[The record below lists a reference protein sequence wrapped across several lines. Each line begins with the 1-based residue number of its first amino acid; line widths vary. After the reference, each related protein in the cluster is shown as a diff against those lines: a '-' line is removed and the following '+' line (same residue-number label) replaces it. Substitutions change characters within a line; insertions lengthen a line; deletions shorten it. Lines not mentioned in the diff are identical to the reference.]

1 MHGFIRHIACLLVFA
16 CSVSAADLRG
26 TVLDPSRAAVAGAQ
40 VVAMGRTGV
49 LAQTVTGASGAFTL
63 RVPDAAAV
71 RLVVTAP
78 GFATRTVSAETDT
91 IQLEIA
97 AQVDTIRVSASTLD
111 VPLSEQGNSTSVIL
125 REEIAS
131 RNEPLAADL
140 LRYLPGITVNQTGPR
155 GSTTSLFVR
164 GGDSNFNLVQIDGVP
179 VNAFGGAFDFA
190 HIPTDWLDRVEVIR
204 GPESAVY
211 GSYAN
216 ASVVNFVTRTAPQH
230 PTLDV
235 ITEGGTY
242 GERRFGVGGSGT
254 LAGFGIAGFA
264 SSLDSDGPVRNNDYR
279 NRNLSLSVNR
289 AFARQSLSLRGRF
302 NQYEIGEPGPYGSD
316 PLGYFAGLDTYSRSS
331 SNLSSHLLR
340 YQADL
345 TPRVRQELTGA
356 FFQNNAYYRSGWG
369 DSFNRDLRGHAE
381 TRTVVSVTDNY
392 TTSFGFA
399 YTREDE
405 KNSWITDSRYDWFPL
420 RRTQQG
426 IYWENRVQVGSRL
439 FLDAGARAE
448 VIHTGALAENPGSG
462 RPAIRAR
469 TITRVNPK
477 VAAAYLLAGL
487 RLHAS
492 FGAGIRPPSG
502 TEMAFTN
509 NPALR
514 PERTMSFDFGVERR
528 LLSNRLG
535 VEATWF
541 HNRFSDLIVSL
552 GGSLATLS
560 AYRSDNLANSRAR
573 GVEFTARAYPRRS
586 LSFTGTYTWLQSE
599 ILSLDGSSGV
609 AQAYFR
615 VGQHLLRR
623 PAHSGTL
630 VSTWRHGRLSANL
643 TGYWRGE
650 TLDVE
655 PNLGAS
661 AGLFRNPGYFNMGIN
676 LNCRVASNVT
686 VYGNLRNALNRRYEE
701 SFGYPAPLLNFVA
714 GMKFTFERGH

>member
-1 MHGFIRHIACLLVFA
+1 MHRSVRQLSCLLVFVSA
-16 CSVSAADLRG
+16 ASAADLHG
-26 TVLDPSRAAVAGAQ
+26 IVLDPSRAAIAGAQ

-49 LAQTVTGASGAFTL
+49 VAEARTSQVGAFEL
-63 RVPDAAAV
+63 HVPDAAAV

-78 GFATRTVSAETDT
+78 GFETRAAPADLDT

-97 AQVDTIRVSASTLD
+97 AQVDSVRVSGSTLD
-111 VPLSEQGNSTSVIL
+111 VPLSEQGNSAGVIL

-140 LRYLPGITVNQTGPR
+140 LRYLPGVSVNQAGPR
-155 GSTTSLFVR
+155 GASTSLFVR
-164 GGDSNFNLVQIDGVP
+164 GGDSNFNLVSIDGVP

-216 ASVVNFVTRTAPQH
+216 TSVVNFVTRPASEH
-230 PTLDV
+230 PSLDV
-235 ITEGGTY
+235 VAEGGSF
-242 GERRFGVGGSGT
+242 GERRFAVGGGGT
-254 LAGFGIAGFA
+254 LAGFGISAFA
-264 SSLDSDGPVRNNDYR
+264 SRLDSDGPVANSDYR
-279 NRNLSLSVNR
+279 NQNLSLSLNR
-289 AFARQSLSLRGRF
+289 AFARQSLSFRGGF
-302 NQYEIGEPGPYGSD
+302 NSHETGEPGPYGSD
-316 PLGYFAGLDTYSRSS
+316 PLGYFMGLDTYSRSKNNFS
-331 SNLSSHLLR
+331 DYLLR

-345 TPRVRQELTGA
+345 TPRVRAELTGA
-356 FFQNNAYYRSGWG
+356 FFQNNSYYRSGWG
-369 DSFNRDLRGHAE
+369 DSFNRDLRGHADA
-381 TRTVVSVTDNY
+381 RTVVAVTRDY

-405 KNSWITDSRYDWFPL
+405 KNSWITDANYSWFPL

-426 IYWENRVQVGSRL
+426 IYWENRLQVGRRL

-448 VIHTGALAENPGSG
+448 IIHTGALAENLGSG
-462 RPAIRAR
+462 RPAITAR

-477 VAAAYLLAGL
+477 VAAAYLLAGI

-492 FGAGIRPPSG
+492 FGTGIRPPAG
-502 TEMAFTN
+502 TELAFTN

-514 PERTMSFDFGVERR
+514 PERTVSFDFGVERR

-535 VEATWF
+535 LEATWF

-552 GGSLATLS
+552 GGSLAKLS
-560 AYRSDNLANSRAR
+560 AYKSDNLANSRAQ
-573 GVEFTARAYPRRS
+573 GMEFTARAYPERK
-586 LSFTGTYTWLQSE
+586 LSFAGTYTWLQSE
-599 ILSLDGSSGV
+599 ILSLDGSSGL

-615 VGQHLLRR
+615 VGQQLLRR
-623 PAHSGTL
+623 PEHSGTL
-630 VSTWRHGRLSANL
+630 VSTYRRGRISANL

-661 AGLFRNPGYFNMGIN
+661 AGLFRNSGYFNMGVN
-676 LNCRVASNVT
+676 LNCRVAPGLT
-686 VYGNLRNALNRRYEE
+686 VYGNLRNALNQRYEE

-714 GMKFTFERGH
+714 GMKFTFERGR